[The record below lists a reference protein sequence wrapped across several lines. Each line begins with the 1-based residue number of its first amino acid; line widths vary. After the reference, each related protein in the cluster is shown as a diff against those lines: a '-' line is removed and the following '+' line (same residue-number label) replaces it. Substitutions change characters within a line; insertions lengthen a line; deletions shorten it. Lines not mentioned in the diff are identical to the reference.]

1 MYYTRTTGISI
12 NLYNSSLCLP
22 LYIYIL
28 YTYARTLIFDTLVL
42 PEVHICASLPVADEI
57 HMDCDGFR
65 GIAQDAGSPFLN
77 MSLPSKIVTSCQRE
91 TNLNQIWNMKWLI
104 TLVVISPPKWVTRTT
119 GWTLFSGNS
128 TQPRAPVLPVLR
140 PFEALSGRYQFA
152 INPKNPKDSTN
163 LIFDASQ
170 MIFPSIFSSF
180 PVFFRIFWVCQA
192 ATLWS
197 SLPLEE
203 RQLGGATSRF

>member
-1 MYYTRTTGISI
+1 M
-12 NLYNSSLCLP
+12 
-22 LYIYIL
+22 
-28 YTYARTLIFDTLVL
+28 L

-77 MSLPSKIVTSCQRE
+77 LSLPSKIVTSCQRE

-104 TLVVISPPKWVTRTT
+104 TLVVISPPTWVTRTT

-140 PFEALSGRYQFA
+140 PFEALSGIYQFA

-170 MIFPSIFSSF
+170 MIFPSIFQFSSA
-180 PVFFRIFWVCQA
+180 FWYFLGLPSCYTLIIVA
-192 ATLWS
+192 A
-197 SLPLEE
+197 
-203 RQLGGATSRF
+203 GGATAWRSYLKVLTLGAEGGHGELQLCIAGTTFNPKRRFLNRASP